1 MKTTPSPQPQKTT
14 LTLTGMPGAGKSTLG
29 VLAAKILGM
38 DFMDTD
44 LLIQSHEKMR
54 LSEIIEQKGLDA
66 FREIEARHVAALKVS
81 HTVIATGGSVIYS
94 EKAMEN
100 LASQG
105 PILHLALSLPELAK
119 RLGNLDE
126 RGVVRKPGQS
136 LEALFHERMPL
147 YRKWADAEITCDGLS
162 MDDLLCRIRQIF
174 PPLSP

>member
-1 MKTTPSPQPQKTT
+1 MKTAPSPQPAKTN
-14 LTLTGMPGAGKSTLG
+14 LILTGMPGAGKSTLG

-38 DFMDTD
+38 DFLDTD
-44 LLIQSHEKMR
+44 LVIQSHEKKR
-54 LSEIIEQKGLDA
+54 LSEIIEENGLNA
-66 FREIEARHVAALKVS
+66 FKEIEARHVAALKVS

-105 PILHLALSLPELAK
+105 LILHLALSLPELEK

-126 RGVVRKPGQS
+126 RGVARMPGQS
-136 LEALFHERMPL
+136 LEALFNERIPL
-147 YRKWADAEITCDGLS
+147 YKKWADAEIACDGLS

-174 PPLSP
+174 PPPTP